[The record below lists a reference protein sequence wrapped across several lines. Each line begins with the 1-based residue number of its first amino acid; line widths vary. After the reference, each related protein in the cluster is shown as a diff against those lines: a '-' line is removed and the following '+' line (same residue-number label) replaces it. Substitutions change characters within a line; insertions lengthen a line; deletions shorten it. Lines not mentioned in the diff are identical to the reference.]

1 PANATLT
8 KLTGE
13 TIRDWVVSR
22 SNAVQML
29 HVTFAKPVEKSYSL
43 TLFTETANDAT
54 GTVAFVPPQPIGIER
69 ESGTVSILADDM
81 VVDVTTARDV
91 RQVNAPSGTF
101 YAYRFSARGFEV
113 TGRARRIE
121 PVLETA
127 TRVTA
132 RLEESRLVVAYALN
146 LSVLKAGI
154 YTAELTYPTNFN
166 VTDVRGVN
174 VEDWKAAGGKLKVN
188 FTQRVLGTHRL
199 DLTLE
204 QANKT
209 FPPQITV
216 GAVRVTGATKETA
229 FIGAAAAAGIRL
241 KTEALTSSR
250 EIPIAQLS
258 QRAGDEALAF
268 TAEAPDWKLVLATER
283 LPARVVAEVF
293 NLVTVGDGIV
303 GGSATIRFGI
313 LNQGIQEFKV
323 RLPGHWKNVEFTGP
337 NIRRKESSRGPAT
350 PAAAAPALD
359 PRLSTLDTNTALW
372 TISLQ
377 DKAWGGYTL
386 VVTYDYQFD
395 PKKAALDL
403 AGAHCEGVERE
414 TGSLAVTAAANLKL
428 QPKPAAEPLRAI
440 DPSELAETDRALIT
454 RPVLLAYRYT
464 GGTYALAADAAR
476 FDEERVLDAVAD
488 RTQITSVVTEAGE
501 MLTQASFMVKNN
513 EKQFQRFKL
522 PPGANFWGCYVNNQ
536 PSKADRDGESL
547 IVPLPR
553 GENRDE
559 AFAVDIVYAQ
569 KLAALD
575 QWLPQHVA
583 LIAPATDVPNTYAE
597 WQLFVPSTKR
607 VSRFGGTMTVARG
620 TTYGLHEAWERFG
633 SWWDDVW
640 GELLGALAFFAV
652 VYSIARSVKKN
663 GIKGVA
669 VAAGILFLCAIMVGM
684 LLPAL
689 AK

>member
-1 PANATLT
+1 TYRLHCTKSGVHSLKLEVIARITKAEPWNQIAFTGPPASVASLKAEGSAGVEVELLSGALIEGGTA
-8 KLTGE
+8 KAGSS
-13 TIRDWVVSR
+13 IAGVIGADRVVSLR
-22 SNAVQML
+22 WQSKTTEIARKSLITVD
-29 HVTFAKPVEKSYSL
+29 TTASKSYSL

-323 RLPGHWKNVEFTGP
+323 RLPGHWKNVE
-337 NIRRKESSRGPAT
+337 
-350 PAAAAPALD
+350 
-359 PRLSTLDTNTALW
+359 
-372 TISLQ
+372 
-377 DKAWGGYTL
+377 
-386 VVTYDYQFD
+386 
-395 PKKAALDL
+395 
-403 AGAHCEGVERE
+403 
-414 TGSLAVTAAANLKL
+414 
-428 QPKPAAEPLRAI
+428 
-440 DPSELAETDRALIT
+440 
-454 RPVLLAYRYT
+454 
-464 GGTYALAADAAR
+464 
-476 FDEERVLDAVAD
+476 
-488 RTQITSVVTEAGE
+488 
-501 MLTQASFMVKNN
+501 
-513 EKQFQRFKL
+513 
-522 PPGANFWGCYVNNQ
+522 
-536 PSKADRDGESL
+536 
-547 IVPLPR
+547 
-553 GENRDE
+553 
-559 AFAVDIVYAQ
+559 
-569 KLAALD
+569 
-575 QWLPQHVA
+575 
-583 LIAPATDVPNTYAE
+583 
-597 WQLFVPSTKR
+597 
-607 VSRFGGTMTVARG
+607 
-620 TTYGLHEAWERFG
+620 
-633 SWWDDVW
+633 
-640 GELLGALAFFAV
+640 
-652 VYSIARSVKKN
+652 
-663 GIKGVA
+663 
-669 VAAGILFLCAIMVGM
+669 
-684 LLPAL
+684 
-689 AK
+689 